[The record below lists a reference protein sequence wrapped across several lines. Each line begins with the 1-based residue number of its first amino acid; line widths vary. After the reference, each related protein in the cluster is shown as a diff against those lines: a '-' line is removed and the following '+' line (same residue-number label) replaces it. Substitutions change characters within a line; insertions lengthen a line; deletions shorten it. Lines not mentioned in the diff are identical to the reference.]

1 MDIPTGTFTTI
12 GSAALP
18 GIGTAIGGVLDLG
31 FNIFGGDKGHYE
43 NGYFVPGDIQSRI
56 AKANARI
63 ISFGLSPADVD
74 SNILKR
80 ILYVES
86 GWQGNLDNYLYSIIE
101 AKKKGTFQPPSSN
114 QIDLLTNDSSNESN
128 YSNDTNKAS
137 SDSLLIL
144 GLLGAGLF
152 MLK

>member
-1 MDIPTGTFTTI
+1 MDAPLGTFTTI
-12 GSAALP
+12 GSATLP
-18 GIGTAIGGVLDLG
+18 GIGTTIGGVLDLG

-63 ISFGLSPADVD
+63 FSFGLSPADVD
-74 SNILKR
+74 NNILKR

-101 AKKKGTFQPPSSN
+101 AKKKGNFQSPSSK
-114 QIDLLTNDSSNESN
+114 QNDNSSNDF
-128 YSNDTNKAS
+128 NDERKKAS
-137 SDSLLIL
+137 SDSLIVL

-152 MLK
+152 LLK

>member
-1 MDIPTGTFTTI
+1 MDAPFGTFTTL

-18 GIGTAIGGVLDLG
+18 GIGTTIGGVLDLG

-43 NGYFVPGDIQSRI
+43 NGYFVPGDLQSRI

-74 SNILKR
+74 NNILKR

-101 AKKKGTFQPPSSN
+101 AKKKGTFQSPSSN
-114 QIDLLTNDSSNESN
+114 QNDLLPDNSSND
-128 YSNDTNKAS
+128 SNDTNKAS

-152 MLK
+152 LLK

>member
-1 MDIPTGTFTTI
+1 MSIPSGTFTTI
-12 GSAALP
+12 GSATAP

-43 NGYFVPGDIQSRI
+43 NGRFVPGDLQSRI

-74 SNILKR
+74 ENVVNR

-114 QIDLLTNDSSNESN
+114 QNNLDE
-128 YSNDTNKAS
+128 S
-137 SDSLLIL
+137 SDSSEDRKKASTDSLVVL